1 MLKKET
7 VCQWEITIAN
17 MLHPTPQHKD
27 IQKKEN
33 WIQKEIDSYT
43 IIFGDFTTSL
53 SSMQTKKSIKEHQ
66 I

>member
-1 MLKKET
+1 
-7 VCQWEITIAN
+7 